1 MERITYRITLD
12 AHKSGIQ
19 RMLQGFET
27 ADNMTR
33 RIDVSLVA
41 GGETYELPENTAALI
56 YITLPDA
63 SEPIINDCTIRD
75 NTVVYDVLP
84 ITTEGITEMQIKLI
98 EVSME
103 GARRVLVSP
112 RFAVEVSESGT
123 SDEGAEQIT
132 QFTSLENAIAQA
144 KAVYDSRII
153 GIDIGEDCTFRVYY
167 ADETVYENSNLH
179 KALYKGNA
187 LLSESWAKG
196 ETGIREG
203 EDINNSKYFSDV
215 SRSAAKDASM
225 VYDDANRILNEA
237 IKHTAF
243 TSFLVDF
250 ENGNLEYMSQNSTF
264 NVNETNGDLEFELSN
279 DYDPEKI
286 IGEVVDEYIERKS
299 TEINEKLENADAKTF
314 GGKEPSYFATAAD
327 VKNANGK
334 IDEIKNSILDTME
347 EIEANTQADQ
357 LAGASAVKELSEDV
371 KNIDGS
377 QSVHTSILEKA
388 LTLEKGVYQFT
399 LAGGAYTG
407 NDLPSAFYAYGN
419 ATIYKRTAGT
429 IMVEMHGAVDDS
441 SHFVPVFNY
450 YDGTAWSGW
459 KIMAT
464 TDDLSNYLPISGGT
478 LSGNLQG
485 KDGGAFATNGNILMK
500 VGDWTDWLSNIL
512 TNINNDIVS
521 RQGVSVFVQ
530 KPSDWLGN
538 GFSFTQVSQSSGAD
552 LTYAPPRSE
561 DGKGLAWWN
570 VITFGAINRCV
581 QIAIYGYGTP
591 IAKESIFIR
600 RQHDN
605 RVSNWNRIITS
616 ADIYVQNNKLVI
628 DWL

>member
-112 RFAVEVSESGT
+112 RFAVEVNESGT
-123 SDEGAEQIT
+123 SDEGTEQT
-132 QFTSLENAIAQA
+132 AQFTSLENAIAQA

-334 IDEIKNSILDTME
+334 IDEIKNSILNTME
-347 EIEANTQADQ
+347 EIEANTQDDQ
-357 LAGASAVKELSEDV
+357 LAGAGAVKELSEDV
-371 KNIDGS
+371 KNAAGIEITQAEYDALS
-377 QSVHTSILEKA
+377 DEEKA
-388 LTLEKGVYQFT
+388 NGTYWITDADTNFANAGMIPYSNTASGLGATNVQGAIDEVAQRFTTPSYDTQSIVGDHDSDISNAEYYCEEDGYIFAKVRTQSTSGTPFIRLHINGLVVFEKNGITGTYKYLWTPLYPVKKGDRIMYTLEST
-399 LAGGAYTG
+399 ADGAHRQ
-407 NDLPSAFYAYGN
+407 L
-419 ATIYKRTAGT
+419 
-429 IMVEMHGAVDDS
+429 
-441 SHFVPVFNY
+441 VFM
-450 YDGTAWSGW
+450 G
-459 KIMAT
+459 
-464 TDDLSNYLPISGGT
+464 
-478 LSGNLQG
+478 
-485 KDGGAFATNGNILMK
+485 
-500 VGDWTDWLSNIL
+500 
-512 TNINNDIVS
+512 
-521 RQGVSVFVQ
+521 
-530 KPSDWLGN
+530 
-538 GFSFTQVSQSSGAD
+538 
-552 LTYAPPRSE
+552 
-561 DGKGLAWWN
+561 
-570 VITFGAINRCV
+570 
-581 QIAIYGYGTP
+581 
-591 IAKESIFIR
+591 IR
-600 RQHDN
+600 R
-605 RVSNWNRIITS
+605 
-616 ADIYVQNNKLVI
+616 
-628 DWL
+628 